1 MLSRKSAL
9 IVAVNILS
17 GFVGWIGLLA
27 IARLWGGF
35 APTAIGV
42 IGFGMAFVGMFNV
55 IAGLGFSAAHVK
67 RISEGKDLGECIG
80 TFATIKILLTGI
92 MVAFVIG
99 GIAIWK
105 YVLHNEFFD
114 ATKESVIYI
123 FILYYIFTNLAFIA
137 LQTFEGKKEIAKVEV
152 PMAFETF
159 VRVPLI
165 KKWRRVISFLPYLSC
180 SSR

>member
-1 MLSRKSAL
+1 MFGDCGTAC
-9 IVAVNILS
+9 
-17 GFVGWIGLLA
+17 
-27 IARLWGGF
+27 
-35 APTAIGV
+35 TAIGV

-55 IAGLGFSAAHVK
+55 IADLGFSTAHVK

-80 TFATIKILLTGI
+80 TYATIKILLTGI
-92 MVAFVIG
+92 MAALVIG

-114 ATKESVIYI
+114 ASKESVIHI
-123 FILYYIFTNLAFIA
+123 FLIYYIFSNLALIA
-137 LQTFEGKKEIAKVEV
+137 LQTFIGRKEIAKREV
-152 PMAFETF
+152 PIAFEAL

-165 KKWRRVISFLPYLSC
+165 KNWRRVISFLHCRSC